1 MHKNKKNHTD
11 IEEIK
16 NFYKN
21 ITEFKKFSKIID
33 NKEKMDLYLEIRAI
47 IILLFFTLNNY
58 LWDFIFDQDPKN
70 PEKNKID
77 SVIETLNY
85 LSLDDSSSF
94 SLYNIEF
101 EKQIVSLIRNY
112 IKNKNDVDLR
122 DFKDIYKNCDTL
134 CTKEFQAIVNN
145 FSGRNTKNENLIE
158 YFQRRLKQKI
168 DKFCLISLK
177 KKVKDDVSSHC

>member
-58 LWDFIFDQDPKN
+58 L
-70 PEKNKID
+70 
-77 SVIETLNY
+77 
-85 LSLDDSSSF
+85 
-94 SLYNIEF
+94 
-101 EKQIVSLIRNY
+101 
-112 IKNKNDVDLR
+112 
-122 DFKDIYKNCDTL
+122 
-134 CTKEFQAIVNN
+134 
-145 FSGRNTKNENLIE
+145 
-158 YFQRRLKQKI
+158 
-168 DKFCLISLK
+168 
-177 KKVKDDVSSHC
+177 